1 MAFHT
6 ETLQWV
12 KTFYRKQY
20 ENSSKIYG
28 SLSMHLFSPEAAIGG
43 DYKKIY

>member
-6 ETLQWV
+6 ETCNESKLFIEN
-12 KTFYRKQY
+12 KY

-28 SLSMHLFSPEAAIGG
+28 LLSMHLFSPEAAIGG